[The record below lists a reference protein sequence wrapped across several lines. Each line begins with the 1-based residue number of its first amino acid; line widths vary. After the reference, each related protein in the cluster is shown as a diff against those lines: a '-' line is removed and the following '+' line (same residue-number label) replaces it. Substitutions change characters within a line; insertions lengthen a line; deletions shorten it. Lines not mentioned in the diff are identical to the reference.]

1 MSTTTQIS
9 WEEFLSLP
17 EEAGKQ
23 ELLDGEVIVVPPA
36 KQTHNHIS
44 RQVRRLLETA
54 VDPSR
59 VWLEVG
65 YRLRRGWLQPDVS
78 ITWPDQKLENDW
90 FQHAPMIAVEVV
102 SPSNTAEQLDRKI
115 AAYLEDG
122 AAEVWVFYPST
133 RALMVCR
140 KDSWERFTE
149 TYHCK
154 LLGIVIDLAFVFGP
168 VSE

>member
-1 MSTTTQIS
+1 MSATTQIT

-17 EEAGKQ
+17 EEPGKQ
-23 ELLDGEVIVVPPA
+23 ELLDGEVIAVLPA
-36 KQTHNHIS
+36 KHSHNEIGWRIQH
-44 RQVRRLLETA
+44 LMETA
-54 VDPSR
+54 VDPPR
-59 VWLEVG
+59 VRHEEG

-78 ITWPDQKLENDW
+78 VTWPDQKLENDW

-115 AAYLEDG
+115 AAYLEDSAG
-122 AAEVWVFYPST
+122 EVWVFYPST
-133 RALMVCR
+133 RGLMVCR
-140 KDSWERFTE
+140 KGIWERFTE
-149 TYHCK
+149 TYHCQ